1 MLVCSNKSSSKFYVN
16 ELVFLLDGERLAG
29 FQTPEDFDLE
39 DGDIEDGIQIDC
51 RVRQE
56 GGNR

>member
-1 MLVCSNKSSSKFYVN
+1 VN

-39 DGDIEDGIQIDC
+39 DGDIEDGIQIDY